1 MNNTIVLVLI
11 FVIIAAVAGVAGYK
25 LITKGSGETNTVPVS
40 GDQRT
45 FVFVDNGRIRPNPLD
60 LTSQR
65 TNLLVINNTTGE
77 RHELV
82 IAKLSVVN
90 QKTVED
96 ALRTIPLEPSETVNV
111 RIRLTAGDYVIYC
124 DIKKGEHEHRK
135 DGEELRFTVP
145 ANR

>member
-11 FVIIAAVAGVAGYK
+11 FVLIAAVAGVAGYK
-25 LITKGSGETNTVPVS
+25 LITKGSGDSNTLPG

-45 FVFVDNGRIRPNPLD
+45 FMYLDKGRIRPSPLE

-65 TNLLVINNTTGE
+65 TNLLIINNTTPE

-90 QKTVED
+90 QKTVEQPP
-96 ALRTIPLEPSETVNV
+96 LRTIPLEPSETVNV

-135 DGEELRFTVP
+135 DGEELQFKVP
-145 ANR
+145 ADR

>member
-11 FVIIAAVAGVAGYK
+11 FVLIAAVAGVAGYK
-25 LITKGSGETNTVPVS
+25 LITKGSGETNTLPG

-45 FVFVDNGRIRPNPLD
+45 FMYLDKGRIRPSPLE

-65 TNLLVINNTTGE
+65 TNLLIINNTTPE

-82 IAKLSVVN
+82 IAKLS
-90 QKTVED
+90 QKTVEQP
-96 ALRTIPLEPSETVNV
+96 LRTIPLEPSETVNV

-124 DIKKGEHEHRK
+124 DIRKGEHEHRK

-145 ANR
+145 ADR

>member
-11 FVIIAAVAGVAGYK
+11 FVLVAAVAGVAGYK
-25 LITKGSGETNTVPVS
+25 LITKGNGETNTVPG

-45 FVFVDNGRIRPNPLD
+45 FIFVDNGRIRPNPLE

-90 QKTVED
+90 QKTVEE

-135 DGEELRFTVP
+135 DGEELRFTVST
-145 ANR
+145 NR